1 MSNLNGQIKIYP
13 ATEMLAVDMAELMKA
28 ALLFSG
34 RIQGCRISVNS
45 SRDLVMTSGR
55 MAICG
60 RLGYF
65 AGGTIPVPSVSKD
78 TACSVYA
85 VCELSDPDVQ
95 FYVTV
100 LTASQYNT
108 QLKPKID
115 AVTTEF
121 FNRNN
126 GTYAVKLGD
135 CTVISGGKVS
145 KFTSTNDIRS
155 NWSIFDSRI
164 KSAEQTAKTNHDS
177 NVTRIGKLE
186 SSNTTNTSTIK
197 THTADIS
204 KLKTRQVLTRAH
216 AASADA
222 TGITLKA
229 NETLSIYVAPG
240 YTTLWPAKSKG
251 TAKEKQNYILNESRA
266 HRVSSQLANDHELFA
281 GLIQFDINN
290 SDVIVTGWNCVT
302 STGKGT
308 IKLKNLSAKTVKNV
322 KVSTKALLIQANALE
337 RASKYS

>member
-28 ALLFSG
+28 AYLFQG

-55 MAICG
+55 MVILG

-65 AGGTIPVPSVSKD
+65 SGGTIPVPSVSND

-85 VCELSDPDVQ
+85 VCELSDSDVQ

-155 NWSIFDSRI
+155 NWSVFDDRV
-164 KSAEQTAKTNHDS
+164 KAAEKTAKDNHNS

-197 THTADIS
+197 TNTSEINT
-204 KLKTRQVLTRAH
+204 LKTRKVVTSARAT
-216 AASADA
+216 SADA
-222 TGITLKA
+222 EGITIKA
-229 NETLSIYVAPG
+229 NGTVSIYVVPG
-240 YTTLWPAKSKG
+240 YTTLWPANSNG
-251 TAKEKQNYILNESRA
+251 TAKEKQNYSLNETRA
-266 HRVSSQLANDHELFA
+266 NRALDQLTNDNEMFA
-281 GLIQFDINN
+281 GLIQFSTNN
-290 SDVIVTGWNCVT
+290 NDVIITGWNCIT
-302 STGKGT
+302 STAKGT
-308 IKLKNLSAKTVKNV
+308 IKLRNLSSKEVKNV
-322 KVSTKALLIQANALE
+322 KVSGKALLLAAKALS
-337 RASKYS
+337 RATKA